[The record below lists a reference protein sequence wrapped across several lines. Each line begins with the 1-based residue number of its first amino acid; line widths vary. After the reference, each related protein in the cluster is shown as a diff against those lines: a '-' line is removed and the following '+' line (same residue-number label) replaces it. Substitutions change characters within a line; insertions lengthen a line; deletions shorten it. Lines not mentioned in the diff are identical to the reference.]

1 MKKTLALFIIVCT
14 LAVSVC
20 ICGCSGN
27 ENGLRHIVLNEVT
40 RSVFYAPLY
49 AAVTRG
55 FFRDEGIDLEIVTG
69 GGSDK
74 SMTALIA
81 GEAEFA
87 LMGPETGVYV
97 VNEGEKNHPVIIGQL
112 T

>member
-1 MKKTLALFIIVCT
+1 MKRILAIF
-14 LAVSVC
+14 LAVLLFVIPLS
-20 ICGCSGN
+20 GCKNN
-27 ENGLRHIVLNEVT
+27 EAKLRRVVLNEVT

-49 AAVTRG
+49 AAVSLG
-55 FFRDEGIDLEIVTG
+55 FFEAEGIELEIVTG

-81 GEAEFA
+81 GDAEFA

-97 VNEGEKNHPVIIGQL
+97 INE
-112 T
+112 